1 MASTT
6 SALSSL
12 AAVPRLDSF
21 AEMVD
26 PEDEASGPQR
36 GLPQHVHKYLAA
48 HQACLSGSSFE
59 KCIPTN
65 NTTVG
70 ARARS
75 YATAAVIVDGTL
87 WRTSLQRSVG

>member
-36 GLPQHVHKYLAA
+36 GLPQHVHKYSA
-48 HQACLSGSSFE
+48 HPACLSGSSFE
-59 KCIPTN
+59 K
-65 NTTVG
+65 
-70 ARARS
+70 
-75 YATAAVIVDGTL
+75 
-87 WRTSLQRSVG
+87 